1 MMVKTCIVTDKVFLW
16 ILGFDLRGWSIRLYI
31 SKERSRKK

>member
-1 MMVKTCIVTDKVFLW
+1 MVKIFIKSPKAFLW

-31 SKERSRKK
+31 AKERRPKK